1 HALRFLSMLAILLS
15 RDEVGST
22 QLRAALAM
30 QKSGASRWLDSYIN
44 LMLDRIDSGIAG
56 AASFDVGLLDRAHF
70 WFLSDMIMAR
80 GLHAGLV
87 LGTERLRA
95 HILGATARQAA
106 VLRWC
111 LLLGCLA
118 GLLGL
123 GLWHYAV
130 IDELRRSLMLF
141 YASQ

>member
-30 QKSGASRWLDSYIN
+30 QKPGASRWLASYID

-70 WFLSDMIMAR
+70 WFLADMMMAR

-87 LGTERLRA
+87 LGTERLRG
-95 HILGATARQAA
+95 HVLGATARQAA
-106 VLRWC
+106 VLRWW
-111 LLLGCLA
+111 LLLSCLA
-118 GLLGL
+118 GLLSL
-123 GLWHYAV
+123 GSWDFAV
-130 IDELRRSLMLF
+130 ID
-141 YASQ
+141 